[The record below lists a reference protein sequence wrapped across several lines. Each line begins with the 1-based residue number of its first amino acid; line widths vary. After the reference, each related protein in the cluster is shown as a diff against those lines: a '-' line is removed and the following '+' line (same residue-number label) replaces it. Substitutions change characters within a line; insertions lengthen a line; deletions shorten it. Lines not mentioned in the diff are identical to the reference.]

1 MTARHE
7 IGCRTVF
14 NILGPLANP
23 AGAQAQ
29 LLGVYRPGLTG
40 TMAEVL
46 RILGLSRAM
55 VVHGSGLDEIT
66 TTGETIVAELDN
78 GAIQMYTIR
87 CDTFGIAPAQP
98 ADLEGGDAQE
108 NARIIR
114 DILQGERG
122 AARDIVLM
130 NAGAAIYV
138 GGLALDLHEGIRLA
152 TTSIDSGNASARLN
166 ALVDA
171 TRSIA

>member
-1 MTARHE
+1 
-7 IGCRTVF
+7 
-14 NILGPLANP
+14 
-23 AGAQAQ
+23 
-29 LLGVYRPGLTG
+29 
-40 TMAEVL
+40 MAEVL

-66 TTGETIVAELDN
+66 TTGETVVAELDT
-78 GAIQMYTIR
+78 GIIQEYTIH
-87 CDTFGIAPAQP
+87 CDRFGIAPAQP
-98 ADLEGGDAQE
+98 EDLIGGDAQT
-108 NARIIR
+108 NAGIIR

-138 GGLALDLHEGIRLA
+138 GGVAQDLHEGILLA
-152 TTSIDSGNASARLN
+152 TSSIDSGDASARLN

-171 TRSIA
+171 TRGIA